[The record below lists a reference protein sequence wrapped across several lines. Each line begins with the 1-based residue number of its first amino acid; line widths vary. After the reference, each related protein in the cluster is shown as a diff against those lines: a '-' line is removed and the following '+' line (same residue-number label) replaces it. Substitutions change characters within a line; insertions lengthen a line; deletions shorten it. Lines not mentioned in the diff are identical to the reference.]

1 MASKGPSGAGIR
13 RAEPDDYTGVRAVLE
28 ACLPEAYG
36 EHVNRWQIRR
46 SIDAYTRKAHRHL
59 CREMGELF
67 RVATVG
73 GRVVGIVQAATG
85 EDGNAWLTQLHVL
98 PEHRGRCIGKRLLN
112 RVQEFLTWN
121 HDYSEMY
128 AAAPNANTRRFLQRQ
143 AGELVDVAD
152 VGNGMPEHIYRLEIH
167 GRWRLLSTGGEP
179 EVPDSWMVGVYP
191 GNQRRLPV
199 VALDGGMM
207 ANGR

>member
-13 RAEPDDYTGVRAVLE
+13 RAEPGDYAGVRAVLQT
-28 ACLPEAYG
+28 CLPEAYG

-46 SIDAYTRKAHRHL
+46 SIDTYTRKAHRQL

-85 EDGNAWLTQLHVL
+85 EDGNGWLRQLRVL
-98 PEHRGRCIGKRLLN
+98 PEYRGRWIGKRLLN
-112 RVQEFLTWN
+112 RAQEFLHWERG
-121 HDYSEMY
+121 HAEMY
-128 AAAPNANTRRFLQRQ
+128 AAAPNANARRFLQRQ

-152 VGNGMPEHIYRLEIH
+152 VGSGMAEHIYRTQIH

-191 GNQRRLPV
+191 GNQRQMPV
-199 VALDGGMM
+199 EAIDGQMM
-207 ANGR
+207 AFGM